1 MTGVKNYAQPEKK
14 ESTKLREAYFLEFAE
29 KARQAVRTPLVL
41 TGGFR
46 SAQGMARAINSGA
59 VDMVGIARI
68 MAIEPDVPKRLLA
81 GNPAQH
87 TVKPLRTGIK
97 AIDNMGL
104 LEVSWYT
111 GQLKRIGRG
120 ALPQPNESA
129 LWVFVKQA
137 FQMALAGKKK
147 RQPAKLRAN

>member
-1 MTGVKNYAQPEKK
+1 
-14 ESTKLREAYFLEFAE
+14 
-29 KARQAVRTPLVL
+29 
-41 TGGFR
+41 
-46 SAQGMARAINSGA
+46 
-59 VDMVGIARI
+59 MVGMARI
-68 MAIEPDVPKRLLA
+68 MAIEPDLPLRLLS

-87 TVKPLRTGIK
+87 TIKPRRTGIK

-120 ALPQPNESA
+120 ALPQPDESA

-137 FQMALAGKKK
+137 FQMAIAGKTK
-147 RQPAKLRAN
+147 RQPTKLRAN

>member
-1 MTGVKNYAQPEKK
+1 
-14 ESTKLREAYFLEFAE
+14 
-29 KARQAVRTPLVL
+29 VRTPLVV

-46 SAQGMARAINSGA
+46 SAQGMAQAIDSGA

-68 MAIEPDVPKRLLA
+68 MAIEPDVPARLLS
-81 GNPAQH
+81 GLPAQH
-87 TVKPLRTGIK
+87 SVKPLRTGIK
-97 AIDNMGL
+97 AIDKMGL

-120 ALPQPNESA
+120 ALPKPHESA
-129 LWVFVKQA
+129 LWVFAKQA

-147 RQPAKLRAN
+147 RPPTKLRAN

>member
-1 MTGVKNYAQPEKK
+1 
-14 ESTKLREAYFLEFAE
+14 
-29 KARQAVRTPLVL
+29 
-41 TGGFR
+41 
-46 SAQGMARAINSGA
+46 
-59 VDMVGIARI
+59 
-68 MAIEPDVPKRLLA
+68 VPKRLLA